1 MVAMHLVLIIV
12 IGLLAGWQ
20 FGRRRIACFLPAL
33 LFGLVQVGHLARS
46 AAMGTRAST
55 TLLPLLMGVLWL
67 AAAWIGA
74 SVSARRAVQ

>member
-1 MVAMHLVLIIV
+1 MVSMLLVLIIL

-20 FGRRRIACFLPAL
+20 FGRRRIVCFLPAL
-33 LFGLVQVGHLARS
+33 LFGLVQVGHLALS
-46 AAMGTRAST
+46 AATNTLAST

>member
-1 MVAMHLVLIIV
+1 MVSMLLVLIIL

-20 FGRRRIACFLPAL
+20 FGRRRIVWFLPVL
-33 LFGLVQVGHLARS
+33 LFSLIQVGHLALS
-46 AAMGTRAST
+46 TATNTIASV

-74 SVSARRAVQ
+74 SVSARHAIQ